1 MVFMKQQEL
10 RLRATILKM
19 QEIFGVGS
27 SFIAKKIG
35 VNPSLVCRFLKGNYD
50 EVYSERFLN
59 LLEDWCNKAINSFK
73 NEISR

>member
-1 MVFMKQQEL
+1 MNEREL
-10 RLRATILKM
+10 RETILKM

-59 LLEDWCNKAINSFK
+59 LLEDWCNKTIAKFK
-73 NEISR
+73 EQLGGEQ

>member
-1 MVFMKQQEL
+1 MNEREL
-10 RLRATILKM
+10 RETILKM

-27 SFIAKKIG
+27 SFIAKNIG

-59 LLEDWCNKAINSFK
+59 LLEDWCNEKIKLF
-73 NEISR
+73 NEQFGR

>member
-1 MVFMKQQEL
+1 MTQQE
-10 RLRATILKM
+10 LRATILKI
-19 QEIFGVGS
+19 QEIFGVGN

-59 LLEDWCNKAINSFK
+59 LLEDWCTKAINRFK
-73 NEISR
+73 NEISK